1 MSHYVNMF
9 RRIEQ
14 EIEKEEKKVTFE
26 TKQITQ
32 EALKIV
38 IYLNDKL
45 QEFRK
50 EVLQKGFE
58 DDDEEIYF
66 FRHIKPNIQGKLIF
80 YNRVYRTEMLRPTSI
95 NDFTKKYFSDEEE
108 RCRKRYDY
116 FLKSDDFYRYYWS
129 GRNDKDALYFKRF
142 AINLADGLEN
152 HVFDLDPYF
161 STYYDYLVARI
172 IARELFYDY
181 LLFRTTEKQYEDIE
195 DFEHSLEWSASK
207 NALVELIYALYC
219 SGAISN
225 GNTNLSAISFAFQRI
240 FKVELKDINHSF
252 HRMKFRSKSQTLFID
267 QLQSSLQNY
276 INKNL

>member
-32 EALKIV
+32 EALKMV

-152 HVFDLDPYF
+152 HAFDLDRRF
-161 STYYDYLVARI
+161 STYYDYLTARI
-172 IARELFYDY
+172 ISRELFYEY
-181 LLFRTTEKQYEDIE
+181 LHFRATTQFDKIANENHRSIRWTE
-195 DFEHSLEWSASK
+195 SK
-207 NALVELIYALYC
+207 TALVELIYALHAAK
-219 SGAISN
+219 AISS
-225 GNTNLSAISFAFQRI
+225 GQISLNKIAVTCQAL
-240 FKVELKDINHSF
+240 FKIELQDIHHTF
-252 HRMKFRSKSQTLFID
+252 HRMKSRSGSRTLY
-267 QLQSSLQNY
+267 S
-276 INKNL
+276 NKKDLFW

>member
-32 EALKIV
+32 EALKMV

-80 YNRVYRTEMLRPTSI
+80 YNRVYRTEMLRPLSMTL
-95 NDFTKKYFSDEEE
+95 
-108 RCRKRYDY
+108 
-116 FLKSDDFYRYYWS
+116 LKNTLVMR
-129 GRNDKDALYFKRF
+129 RKDA
-142 AINLADGLEN
+142 ES
-152 HVFDLDPYF
+152 VM
-161 STYYDYLVARI
+161 I
-172 IARELFYDY
+172 IF
-181 LLFRTTEKQYEDIE
+181 
-195 DFEHSLEWSASK
+195 
-207 NALVELIYALYC
+207 
-219 SGAISN
+219 
-225 GNTNLSAISFAFQRI
+225 
-240 FKVELKDINHSF
+240 
-252 HRMKFRSKSQTLFID
+252 
-267 QLQSSLQNY
+267 
-276 INKNL
+276 